1 MVQPSKK
8 NPFVDTFLQ
17 CIYSVGL
24 ICNVPADIGI
34 LLDGSDSIDDRGFIK
49 EKNFAANL
57 IDNLDIGPD
66 TIHASVIVYSTLIG
80 QTIPFTP
87 FKPKTLLTIL
97 TRNLKQP
104 KVGTNTAKGINK
116 MREYFR
122 IQGRR
127 NAPKVMVIVTD
138 GRSTRPSETIAEAE
152 LAKREGIVVI
162 AVGVGTQIF
171 RDELRQIATNER
183 KLFEVSDFAAL
194 QRIIIAIRDLICQ
207 GKICYNNYHLNNYP
221 GFITSIYIQN
231 ASQQTTVLSVSSHGR

>member
-1 MVQPSKK
+1 MLHP
-8 NPFVDTFLQ
+8 
-17 CIYSVGL
+17 GL

-34 LLDGSDSIDDRGFIK
+34 LLDGSDSIDDRGWVK

-57 IDNLDIGPD
+57 INNLDIGPD

-80 QTIPFTP
+80 QTIPFIP

-97 TRNLKQP
+97 ARNLKQP
-104 KVGTNTAKGINK
+104 KVGTNTARGIKK

-122 IQGRR
+122 IQGRP

-194 QRIIIAIRDLICQ
+194 QQIIIAIRDLICQ
-207 GKICYNNYHLNNYP
+207 GKC
-221 GFITSIYIQN
+221 FI
-231 ASQQTTVLSVSSHGR
+231 

>member
-1 MVQPSKK
+1 MILLSH
-8 NPFVDTFLQ
+8 NE
-17 CIYSVGL
+17 SVGL

-34 LLDGSDSIDDRGFIK
+34 LLDGSDSINDRGFIK

-57 IDNLDIGPD
+57 INNLDIGPD

-122 IQGRR
+122 TQGRS

-138 GRSTRPSETIAEAE
+138 GRSTRPRETIAEAE

-162 AVGVGTQIF
+162 AVGVGTEIF

-207 GKICYNNYHLNNYP
+207 GKLINCTNVQFKKL
-221 GFITSIYIQN
+221 I
-231 ASQQTTVLSVSSHGR
+231 L